1 MHRHLLGLTSPP
13 ADHLPDRSAMPL
25 DLPELWDGDV
35 WVKANGQAYFL
46 RAWCVT
52 SGRVAYGVGAK
63 FQEARR
69 ALMAELVEGNRWVKV
84 MILESKPV

>member
-25 DLPELWDGDV
+25 DLPEHWDGDA
-35 WVKANGQAYFL
+35 WVQSNGQGYFL
-46 RAWCVT
+46 RAWCVGT
-52 SGRVAYGVGAK
+52 GRVAYGVGAK

-69 ALMAELVEGNRWVKV
+69 ALLVEVAEGTRRVKV
-84 MILESKPV
+84 MIQENKPA